1 MKYPAILQLFIIL
14 LTSLIGTTAY
24 AATTAQAEQG
34 IDIVFIV
41 DSSGSMKQNDA
52 QRLRVEAGKMF
63 LNLLD
68 ARDRAAIISFSDK
81 ALQITPLLNLKTND
95 NERQLLQGMDAVS
108 ERGAFTNIY
117 DALDQGYALLNK
129 ARSKGRKQHIVLMS
143 DGKMD
148 VGHHETDLRLTE
160 KTLDVIGPKFA
171 KARIKVHTITFTRS
185 SNLPLMKL
193 VAEDTRGTFNILN
206 STAEIHDVF
215 SRIFEHSKSPDML
228 PVNEDSFIIDNN
240 IREFTVLISKYKPN
254 SLVALENPDGDL
266 IDSNTKHR
274 DVRWYNAKKFSLI
287 TVRNPVSGYWLI
299 KYSEGGNKAYIITD
313 LKLNVENAAEIA
325 MGDSDVIRAWLEKDG
340 KLIRRN
346 ALANTF
352 KFKLK
357 MTAPSGK
364 VSEYALVDD
373 GIDGDDLANDGYYQ
387 RSVDYTE
394 TGEYKLDIL
403 VNSETFDRKKTL
415 FVTVKNSSTG
425 QNPFSVKDASEPAV
439 AVAESAT
446 HEAPAAEQHTP
457 PAAPVVDPHKNVPP
471 TEHVQ
476 PAEPAHESAAAATE
490 HTAPEATTE
499 LPAKDEHAKSDVTDS
514 VLIFV
519 LINVIIGAIAGAYV
533 IIKRLRK
540 KSSASV
546 TTTDTKDEI
555 DLENSNTTTE
565 EGDNAQPEPEIKDK
579 PDNNQ

>member
-403 VNSETFDRKKTL
+403 VNSETFDRKKTI

>member
-1 MKYPAILQLFIIL
+1 VKYPAILQLFIIL